1 MYVCMLNKRH
11 CIKFTIFVYLNIQ
24 TILISFPIYT
34 LISNCRLSFFLFFK
48 QMLKFPFLNRIFFSL
63 SKGKNNDLISL
74 HPPLVLLARET
85 FASNE
90 TKALDMCTGTQEIC
104 VHVYIHTGIYIIYI
118 LYLYLYIYMYRWM
131 YKEVNSSDLW
141 FYAGQRF
148 IVNKGISVLLPI
160 AKWHL
165 PIRQGELSSGTEIEN
180 SICSW

>member
-1 MYVCMLNKRH
+1 
-11 CIKFTIFVYLNIQ
+11 
-24 TILISFPIYT
+24 
-34 LISNCRLSFFLFFK
+34 
-48 QMLKFPFLNRIFFSL
+48 MLKFPFLNCIFFSL

-90 TKALDMCTGTQEIC
+90 TKAPGYVYGYTRDMCTR
-104 VHVYIHTGIYIIYI
+104 IHTYGNIYHIHIIFI
-118 LYLYLYIYMYRWM
+118 FIYIYMYRWM

>member
-1 MYVCMLNKRH
+1 
-11 CIKFTIFVYLNIQ
+11 
-24 TILISFPIYT
+24 
-34 LISNCRLSFFLFFK
+34 
-48 QMLKFPFLNRIFFSL
+48 MLKFPFLNCIFFLSRREKITISSL
-63 SKGKNNDLISL
+63 FI
-74 HPPLVLLARET
+74 PLSCCSQEKRSPA
-85 FASNE
+85 
-90 TKALDMCTGTQEIC
+90 TKRKPLDMCTGTRETC
-104 VHVYIHTGIYIIYI
+104 VHVYIHMGIYIIYI